1 MVVPGEPMPSLR
13 ERKKADTRTRLSAAA
28 VELLVAEGV
37 EGATV
42 SAIAGRAGVSTRTFH
57 NYFAHREDAFVHFL
71 REQIAEFV
79 RQVDRADADLTPVDI
94 FRTMFREL
102 YGRSSD
108 DIEAADNL
116 LVAGEQIGIML
127 SSDARSC
134 IAEQILDPLYEAI
147 SRREPQLS
155 DFRVRVLV
163 DLSLAVG
170 ASVLRHRPRG
180 GQAPDDAEQIGTDQL
195 HGNGE
200 QEALKSRAA
209 YLDEAFDVLENG
221 AGNLLRGDGRC

>member
-1 MVVPGEPMPSLR
+1 M
-13 ERKKADTRTRLSAAA
+13 D
-28 VELLVAEGV
+28 
-37 EGATV
+37 
-42 SAIAGRAGVSTRTFH
+42 
-57 NYFAHREDAFVHFL
+57 
-71 REQIAEFV
+71 Q
-79 RQVDRADADLTPVDI
+79 ADADLTPVDI

-116 LVAGEQIGIML
+116 LVAGEQIGLML

-134 IAEQILDPLYEAI
+134 IAERILDPLYEAI

-170 ASVLRHRPRG
+170 ASVLRHRPRS

-200 QEALKSRAA
+200 QNALKSRAA

-221 AGNLLRGDGRC
+221 AGNLLRGDGRR